1 MNKRSTKWYRKN
13 EAEVMRRLGLKPTKN
28 SGAGWIEKCDGENE
42 HFLCELKST
51 DHESF
56 SIKQSV
62 LHVLEHH
69 ALEAHKIP
77 LFAFQFINRDEVWV
91 AIKEEDIQAYREL
104 IERDVLSKLE
114 EELDSTIENIKNGNV
129 EQNQRKETAS
139 ILSKCNEISIIMK
152 KRLDKPI
159 DKLYNKG
166 EKERGGSEA
175 VSFMPNTNTDKL
187 FNFTDTNTTED
198 KLSNLNN
205 NKNNKNNVNN
215 NNLDVNML
223 DIDVSNTD
231 MLNNSNLN
239 STNRNSVIKQELNV
253 IDVNKV
259 KHNINARNN
268 YFKQKEQER
277 RKQEQ
282 KFRTE
287 RRKTK

>member
-1 MNKRSTKWYRKN
+1 MQKRSTKWYRKN
-13 EAEVMRRLGLKPTKN
+13 EAEVMQRLGLKPTRN

-91 AIKEEDIQAYREL
+91 AIKEEDIQAYKEL
-104 IERDVLSKLE
+104 IERDVLNKLE
-114 EELDSTIENIKNGNV
+114 EED
-129 EQNQRKETAS
+129 EQFLKKYKICKKGIDNQSE
-139 ILSKCNEISIIMK
+139 EE
-152 KRLDKPI
+152 
-159 DKLYNKG
+159 YYKG

-175 VSFMPNTNTDKL
+175 VSFMPNTDKL
-187 FNFTDTNTTED
+187 
-198 KLSNLNN
+198 
-205 NKNNKNNVNN
+205 
-215 NNLDVNML
+215 NNLD
-223 DIDVSNTD
+223 SN
-231 MLNNSNLN
+231 S
-239 STNRNSVIKQELNV
+239 NRNSNIEQGIDVINGIDVIQG

>member
-13 EAEVMRRLGLKPTKN
+13 EAEVMHRLGLKPTKN

-91 AIKEEDIQAYREL
+91 AIKEEDIKAYREL
-104 IERDVLSKLE
+104 IERDVLNKLE
-114 EELDSTIENIKNGNV
+114 EEDEEFLKKYKICEKGIDN
-129 EQNQRKETAS
+129 QNE
-139 ILSKCNEISIIMK
+139 EE
-152 KRLDKPI
+152 
-159 DKLYNKG
+159 YYKG

-175 VSFMPNTNTDKL
+175 VSFMPNTKEDKLLNLNKLNNTDKL
-187 FNFTDTNTTED
+187 N
-198 KLSNLNN
+198 NLNN
-205 NKNNKNNVNN
+205 
-215 NNLDVNML
+215 
-223 DIDVSNTD
+223 S
-231 MLNNSNLN
+231 N
-239 STNRNSVIKQELNV
+239 STNRNSNIKQSIDV

-287 RRKTK
+287 RRKTKQWKESYNKKG

>member
-91 AIKEEDIQAYREL
+91 AIKEDDIQAYREL
-104 IERDVLSKLE
+104 IERDVLNKLE
-114 EELDSTIENIKNGNV
+114 EED
-129 EQNQRKETAS
+129 EQFLKKYKICKKGIDNQSE
-139 ILSKCNEISIIMK
+139 EE
-152 KRLDKPI
+152 
-159 DKLYNKG
+159 YYKG

-175 VSFMPNTNTDKL
+175 VSFMPNTDKL
-187 FNFTDTNTTED
+187 
-198 KLSNLNN
+198 
-205 NKNNKNNVNN
+205 
-215 NNLDVNML
+215 NNLD
-223 DIDVSNTD
+223 SN
-231 MLNNSNLN
+231 S
-239 STNRNSVIKQELNV
+239 NRNSNIEQGIDVINGINV
-253 IDVNKV
+253 IQGIDVNKV

>member
-13 EAEVMRRLGLKPTKN
+13 EAEVMHRLGLKPTRN
-28 SGAGWIEKCDGENE
+28 SGAGWIEKCDGESEN
-42 HFLCELKST
+42 FLCELKST

-104 IERDVLSKLE
+104 IERDVLNKLE
-114 EELDSTIENIKNGNV
+114 EED
-129 EQNQRKETAS
+129 EQFLKKYKICKKGIDNQSE
-139 ILSKCNEISIIMK
+139 EE
-152 KRLDKPI
+152 
-159 DKLYNKG
+159 YYKG

-175 VSFMPNTNTDKL
+175 VSFMPNTDKL
-187 FNFTDTNTTED
+187 
-198 KLSNLNN
+198 
-205 NKNNKNNVNN
+205 
-215 NNLDVNML
+215 NNLD
-223 DIDVSNTD
+223 SN
-231 MLNNSNLN
+231 S
-239 STNRNSVIKQELNV
+239 NRNSNIEQGIDVIGGIDVIQG

>member
-13 EAEVMRRLGLKPTKN
+13 EAEIMHRLGLKPTRN

-77 LFAFQFINRDEVWV
+77 LFAFQFINRDEVWL

-104 IERDVLSKLE
+104 IERDVINKFAEENEEFLKKYKICKKGIDNQSE
-114 EELDSTIENIKNGNV
+114 EE
-129 EQNQRKETAS
+129 
-139 ILSKCNEISIIMK
+139 
-152 KRLDKPI
+152 
-159 DKLYNKG
+159 YYKG

-175 VSFMPNTNTDKL
+175 VSFMPNTKEDKLLNLNKLNNTDKL
-187 FNFTDTNTTED
+187 N
-198 KLSNLNN
+198 NLNN
-205 NKNNKNNVNN
+205 
-215 NNLDVNML
+215 
-223 DIDVSNTD
+223 S
-231 MLNNSNLN
+231 N
-239 STNRNSVIKQELNV
+239 STNRNSNIEQGIDVIGGINIEQG

>member
-13 EAEVMRRLGLKPTKN
+13 EADVMHRLGLKPTRN
-28 SGAGWIEKCDGENE
+28 SGAGWIEKCDGESEN
-42 HFLCELKST
+42 FLCELKST

-91 AIKEEDIQAYREL
+91 AIKEEDIQAYRKL
-104 IERDVLSKLE
+104 IEREVLSKLE
-114 EELDSTIENIKNGNV
+114 EED
-129 EQNQRKETAS
+129 EQFLKKYKICKKGIDNQSE
-139 ILSKCNEISIIMK
+139 EE
-152 KRLDKPI
+152 
-159 DKLYNKG
+159 YYKG

-175 VSFMPNTNTDKL
+175 VSFMLNTDKL
-187 FNFTDTNTTED
+187 
-198 KLSNLNN
+198 NN
-205 NKNNKNNVNN
+205 
-215 NNLDVNML
+215 
-223 DIDVSNTD
+223 
-231 MLNNSNLN
+231 LNNSN
-239 STNRNSVIKQELNV
+239 STQRNSNTKQSIDV

-277 RKQEQ
+277 RKQEH

-287 RRKTK
+287 RKKTKQWKESYNKKG

>member
-13 EAEVMRRLGLKPTKN
+13 EAEVMHRLGLKPTRN

-42 HFLCELKST
+42 HFICELKST

-69 ALEAHKIP
+69 ALEAHKIS

-91 AIKEEDIQAYREL
+91 AIKEEDIQAYKEL
-104 IERDVLSKLE
+104 IERDVLNKLE
-114 EELDSTIENIKNGNV
+114 EEDSEFLKKYKISKNGID
-129 EQNQRKETAS
+129 NQSE
-139 ILSKCNEISIIMK
+139 EE
-152 KRLDKPI
+152 
-159 DKLYNKG
+159 YYKG
-166 EKERGGSEA
+166 EKERGGFEA
-175 VSFMPNTNTDKL
+175 VSFMPNTD
-187 FNFTDTNTTED
+187 D
-198 KLSNLNN
+198 
-205 NKNNKNNVNN
+205 
-215 NNLDVNML
+215 
-223 DIDVSNTD
+223 
-231 MLNNSNLN
+231 NSN
-239 STNRNSVIKQELNV
+239 SNRNSNIKQG

>member
-13 EAEVMRRLGLKPTKN
+13 EVEVMHRLGLKPTRN

-104 IERDVLSKLE
+104 IERDVINKLAEEDEEFLKKYKICKKGIDNQNE
-114 EELDSTIENIKNGNV
+114 EE
-129 EQNQRKETAS
+129 
-139 ILSKCNEISIIMK
+139 
-152 KRLDKPI
+152 
-159 DKLYNKG
+159 YYKG

-175 VSFMPNTNTDKL
+175 VSFMPNTDKL
-187 FNFTDTNTTED
+187 NSLD
-198 KLSNLNN
+198 SN
-205 NKNNKNNVNN
+205 
-215 NNLDVNML
+215 
-223 DIDVSNTD
+223 STQR
-231 MLNNSNLN
+231 NSN
-239 STNRNSVIKQELNV
+239 IKQS

-287 RRKTK
+287 RRKTKQWKESYNKKG

>member
-13 EAEVMRRLGLKPTKN
+13 EAEVMHRLGLKPTRN

-42 HFLCELKST
+42 NFLCELKST

-104 IERDVLSKLE
+104 IERDVINKLAE
-114 EELDSTIENIKNGNV
+114 EDEEFLKKYKICKKGID
-129 EQNQRKETAS
+129 NQSGE
-139 ILSKCNEISIIMK
+139 E
-152 KRLDKPI
+152 
-159 DKLYNKG
+159 YYKG

-175 VSFMPNTNTDKL
+175 VSFMPNTDKL
-187 FNFTDTNTTED
+187 
-198 KLSNLNN
+198 NN
-205 NKNNKNNVNN
+205 
-215 NNLDVNML
+215 
-223 DIDVSNTD
+223 
-231 MLNNSNLN
+231 LNNSN
-239 STNRNSVIKQELNV
+239 STQRNSNTKQSIDV

-287 RRKTK
+287 RRKTKQWKESYKKKG

>member
-13 EAEVMRRLGLKPTKN
+13 EAEVMHRLGLKPTKN

-104 IERDVLSKLE
+104 IERDVLNKLE
-114 EELDSTIENIKNGNV
+114 EEDREFLKKYKISKNGID
-129 EQNQRKETAS
+129 NQSE
-139 ILSKCNEISIIMK
+139 EE
-152 KRLDKPI
+152 
-159 DKLYNKG
+159 YYKG

-175 VSFMPNTNTDKL
+175 VSFMPNTDKL
-187 FNFTDTNTTED
+187 
-198 KLSNLNN
+198 
-205 NKNNKNNVNN
+205 
-215 NNLDVNML
+215 NNLD
-223 DIDVSNTD
+223 SN
-231 MLNNSNLN
+231 S
-239 STNRNSVIKQELNV
+239 NRNSNIEQG
-253 IDVNKV
+253 IDVIGGIDVIQGIDANKV

-287 RRKTK
+287 RRRTK

>member
-1 MNKRSTKWYRKN
+1 MQKRSTKWYRKN
-13 EAEVMRRLGLKPTKN
+13 EAEVMHRLGLKPTRN

-91 AIKEEDIQAYREL
+91 AIKEEDVQAYMEL

-114 EELDSTIENIKNGNV
+114 EEDEQFLKKYKILKKGLD
-129 EQNQRKETAS
+129 NQSE
-139 ILSKCNEISIIMK
+139 EE
-152 KRLDKPI
+152 
-159 DKLYNKG
+159 YYKG

-175 VSFMPNTNTDKL
+175 VSFMPNTKEDKLLNLNKLNNTDKL
-187 FNFTDTNTTED
+187 N
-198 KLSNLNN
+198 NLNN
-205 NKNNKNNVNN
+205 
-215 NNLDVNML
+215 
-223 DIDVSNTD
+223 S
-231 MLNNSNLN
+231 N
-239 STNRNSVIKQELNV
+239 STNRNSNTKQSIDVIDV

>member
-13 EAEVMRRLGLKPTKN
+13 EAEVMHRLGLKPTRN

-114 EELDSTIENIKNGNV
+114 EEDKQFLKKYKILKKGID
-129 EQNQRKETAS
+129 NQE
-139 ILSKCNEISIIMK
+139 EEE
-152 KRLDKPI
+152 
-159 DKLYNKG
+159 YYKG
-166 EKERGGSEA
+166 EKERGGFEA
-175 VSFMPNTNTDKL
+175 VSFMPNTD
-187 FNFTDTNTTED
+187 D
-198 KLSNLNN
+198 
-205 NKNNKNNVNN
+205 
-215 NNLDVNML
+215 
-223 DIDVSNTD
+223 
-231 MLNNSNLN
+231 NSN
-239 STNRNSVIKQELNV
+239 SNRNSNIKQGIDV

>member
-56 SIKQSV
+56 SIKESV

-91 AIKEEDIQAYREL
+91 AIKEDDIQAYREL
-104 IERDVLSKLE
+104 IERDVLNKLE
-114 EELDSTIENIKNGNV
+114 EED
-129 EQNQRKETAS
+129 EQFLKKYKISKKGIDNQSE
-139 ILSKCNEISIIMK
+139 EE
-152 KRLDKPI
+152 
-159 DKLYNKG
+159 YYKG

-175 VSFMPNTNTDKL
+175 VSFMPN
-187 FNFTDTNTTED
+187 
-198 KLSNLNN
+198 
-205 NKNNKNNVNN
+205 
-215 NNLDVNML
+215 
-223 DIDVSNTD
+223 
-231 MLNNSNLN
+231 LNNSN
-239 STNRNSVIKQELNV
+239 SNRNSNIEQG

>member
-1 MNKRSTKWYRKN
+1 MQKRSTKWYRKN
-13 EAEVMRRLGLKPTKN
+13 EAEVMHRLGLKPTRN

-56 SIKQSV
+56 SIKQNV

-91 AIKEEDIQAYREL
+91 AIKEEDIQTYREL
-104 IERDVLSKLE
+104 IERDVLNKLE
-114 EELDSTIENIKNGNV
+114 EEDSGFLKKYKICKKDIDN
-129 EQNQRKETAS
+129 QNKE
-139 ILSKCNEISIIMK
+139 E
-152 KRLDKPI
+152 
-159 DKLYNKG
+159 YYKG
-166 EKERGGSEA
+166 EKERGGFEA
-175 VSFMPNTNTDKL
+175 VSFMPNTDKL
-187 FNFTDTNTTED
+187 
-198 KLSNLNN
+198 NN
-205 NKNNKNNVNN
+205 
-215 NNLDVNML
+215 
-223 DIDVSNTD
+223 
-231 MLNNSNLN
+231 LNNSN
-239 STNRNSVIKQELNV
+239 SNRNSNKQELNV

>member
-13 EAEVMRRLGLKPTKN
+13 EAEVMHRLGLKPTRN

-42 HFLCELKST
+42 NFLCELKST

-104 IERDVLSKLE
+104 IERDVINKFAEEDEEFLKKYKICKKGIDNQNE
-114 EELDSTIENIKNGNV
+114 EE
-129 EQNQRKETAS
+129 
-139 ILSKCNEISIIMK
+139 
-152 KRLDKPI
+152 
-159 DKLYNKG
+159 YYKG

-175 VSFMPNTNTDKL
+175 VSFMPNTDKL
-187 FNFTDTNTTED
+187 
-198 KLSNLNN
+198 NN
-205 NKNNKNNVNN
+205 
-215 NNLDVNML
+215 
-223 DIDVSNTD
+223 
-231 MLNNSNLN
+231 LNNSN
-239 STNRNSVIKQELNV
+239 STQRNSNTKQSIDV

-287 RRKTK
+287 RRKTKQWKESYNKKG

>member
-13 EAEVMRRLGLKPTKN
+13 EAEVMHRLGLKPTRN
-28 SGAGWIEKCDGENE
+28 SGAGWIEKCDGESE

-77 LFAFQFINRDEVWV
+77 LFAFQFINRDEVWI
-91 AIKEEDIQAYREL
+91 AIKEEDIQAYKEL

-114 EELDSTIENIKNGNV
+114 EED
-129 EQNQRKETAS
+129 EQFLKKYKICKKGIDNQSE
-139 ILSKCNEISIIMK
+139 EE
-152 KRLDKPI
+152 
-159 DKLYNKG
+159 YYKG

-175 VSFMPNTNTDKL
+175 VSFMPNTDKL
-187 FNFTDTNTTED
+187 N
-198 KLSNLNN
+198 NLNN
-205 NKNNKNNVNN
+205 
-215 NNLDVNML
+215 
-223 DIDVSNTD
+223 S
-231 MLNNSNLN
+231 N
-239 STNRNSVIKQELNV
+239 STNRNSNTKQSIDV

>member
-1 MNKRSTKWYRKN
+1 MQNRSTKWYRKN
-13 EAEVMRRLGLKPTKN
+13 EAEVMHRLGLKPTRN

-91 AIKEEDIQAYREL
+91 TIKEEDIQAYREL
-104 IERDVLSKLE
+104 IECDVLNKLE
-114 EELDSTIENIKNGNV
+114 EED
-129 EQNQRKETAS
+129 EQFLKKYKICKKDIDNQSE
-139 ILSKCNEISIIMK
+139 EE
-152 KRLDKPI
+152 
-159 DKLYNKG
+159 YYKG
-166 EKERGGSEA
+166 EKERGGFEA
-175 VSFMPNTNTDKL
+175 VSFMPNTDKL
-187 FNFTDTNTTED
+187 
-198 KLSNLNN
+198 
-205 NKNNKNNVNN
+205 
-215 NNLDVNML
+215 NNLD
-223 DIDVSNTD
+223 SN
-231 MLNNSNLN
+231 S
-239 STNRNSVIKQELNV
+239 NRNSDTKQSINVINGIQG

-268 YFKQKEQER
+268 YFKQNEQER

>member
-1 MNKRSTKWYRKN
+1 MPKRSTKWYRKN
-13 EAEVMRRLGLKPTKN
+13 EAEVMRRLGLKPTRN

-42 HFLCELKST
+42 HFICELKST

-104 IERDVLSKLE
+104 IERDVLNKLE
-114 EELDSTIENIKNGNV
+114 EEDEEFLKKGID
-129 EQNQRKETAS
+129 NQGE
-139 ILSKCNEISIIMK
+139 EE
-152 KRLDKPI
+152 
-159 DKLYNKG
+159 YYKG
-166 EKERGGSEA
+166 EKERGGFEA
-175 VSFMPNTNTDKL
+175 VSFMPNTDKL
-187 FNFTDTNTTED
+187 
-198 KLSNLNN
+198 NN
-205 NKNNKNNVNN
+205 
-215 NNLDVNML
+215 
-223 DIDVSNTD
+223 
-231 MLNNSNLN
+231 LNNSN
-239 STNRNSVIKQELNV
+239 SNRNSNTKQSINV

>member
-13 EAEVMRRLGLKPTKN
+13 EAEVMHRLGLKPTKN
-28 SGAGWIEKCDGENE
+28 SGSGWIEKCDGESR

-104 IERDVLSKLE
+104 IERDVLNKLE
-114 EELDSTIENIKNGNV
+114 EEDSEFLKKYKISK
-129 EQNQRKETAS
+129 KS
-139 ILSKCNEISIIMK
+139 IDKP
-152 KRLDKPI
+152 LDKS
-159 DKLYNKG
+159 YNKG
-166 EKERGGSEA
+166 EKERGGFEA

-187 FNFTDTNTTED
+187 FN
-198 KLSNLNN
+198 LNN
-205 NKNNKNNVNN
+205 NKSNKNNVN

-231 MLNNSNLN
+231 VLNNSNLN
-239 STNRNSVIKQELNV
+239 STNRNSDIKQELNV

>member
-13 EAEVMRRLGLKPTKN
+13 EAEVMHRLGLKPTKN

-91 AIKEEDIQAYREL
+91 AIKEEDIQAYKEF

-114 EELDSTIENIKNGNV
+114 EEDSEFLKKYKI
-129 EQNQRKETAS
+129 
-139 ILSKCNEISIIMK
+139 SKKGIDK
-152 KRLDKPI
+152 PLDKS
-159 DKLYNKG
+159 YNKG
-166 EKERGGSEA
+166 EKERGGFEA
-175 VSFMPNTNTDKL
+175 VSFMPNTD
-187 FNFTDTNTTED
+187 D
-198 KLSNLNN
+198 
-205 NKNNKNNVNN
+205 
-215 NNLDVNML
+215 
-223 DIDVSNTD
+223 
-231 MLNNSNLN
+231 NSN
-239 STNRNSVIKQELNV
+239 SNRNSNIKQGINV
-253 IDVNKV
+253 INGINVIQGIDANKV

>member
-13 EAEVMRRLGLKPTKN
+13 EAEVMQRLGLKPTRN

-91 AIKEEDIQAYREL
+91 AIKEEDIQEYREL
-104 IERDVLSKLE
+104 IERDVLNKLE
-114 EELDSTIENIKNGNV
+114 EED
-129 EQNQRKETAS
+129 EQFLKKYKICKKGIDNQSE
-139 ILSKCNEISIIMK
+139 EE
-152 KRLDKPI
+152 
-159 DKLYNKG
+159 YYKG

-175 VSFMPNTNTDKL
+175 VSFMPNTDKL
-187 FNFTDTNTTED
+187 
-198 KLSNLNN
+198 
-205 NKNNKNNVNN
+205 
-215 NNLDVNML
+215 NNLD
-223 DIDVSNTD
+223 SN
-231 MLNNSNLN
+231 S
-239 STNRNSVIKQELNV
+239 NRNSNIEQGIDVINGINV
-253 IDVNKV
+253 IQGIDVNKV

>member
-13 EAEVMRRLGLKPTKN
+13 EAEVMHRLGLKPTRN
-28 SGAGWIEKCDGENE
+28 SGAGWIEKCDGESR
-42 HFLCELKST
+42 HFICELKST

-69 ALEAHKIP
+69 ALESHKIP

-114 EELDSTIENIKNGNV
+114 EEDSEFLKKYKICKKGID
-129 EQNQRKETAS
+129 NQSE
-139 ILSKCNEISIIMK
+139 EG
-152 KRLDKPI
+152 
-159 DKLYNKG
+159 YYKG
-166 EKERGGSEA
+166 EKERGGFEA
-175 VSFMPNTNTDKL
+175 VSFMPNTDKLNNLDSNSNTDKL
-187 FNFTDTNTTED
+187 
-198 KLSNLNN
+198 
-205 NKNNKNNVNN
+205 
-215 NNLDVNML
+215 NNLD
-223 DIDVSNTD
+223 SN
-231 MLNNSNLN
+231 S
-239 STNRNSVIKQELNV
+239 NRNSNTKQSVNV

-268 YFKQKEQER
+268 YFKQREQER

-287 RRKTK
+287 RRKQNSGKKVTTKRYCYI

>member
-13 EAEVMRRLGLKPTKN
+13 EAEVMHRLGLKPTRN

-42 HFLCELKST
+42 HFICELKST

-69 ALEAHKIP
+69 ALEVHKIP

-91 AIKEEDIQAYREL
+91 AIKEEDIQAYKEL
-104 IERDVLSKLE
+104 IERDVLNKLE
-114 EELDSTIENIKNGNV
+114 EEDSEFLKKYKISKNGID
-129 EQNQRKETAS
+129 NQSE
-139 ILSKCNEISIIMK
+139 EE
-152 KRLDKPI
+152 
-159 DKLYNKG
+159 YYKG
-166 EKERGGSEA
+166 EKERGGFEA
-175 VSFMPNTNTDKL
+175 VSFMPNTD
-187 FNFTDTNTTED
+187 D
-198 KLSNLNN
+198 
-205 NKNNKNNVNN
+205 
-215 NNLDVNML
+215 
-223 DIDVSNTD
+223 
-231 MLNNSNLN
+231 NSN
-239 STNRNSVIKQELNV
+239 SNRNSNIKQG

-282 KFRTE
+282 KLRTE

>member
-13 EAEVMRRLGLKPTKN
+13 EAEVMHRLGLKPTRN
-28 SGAGWIEKCDGENE
+28 SGSGWIEKCDGESR

-56 SIKQSV
+56 SIKQGV

-91 AIKEEDIQAYREL
+91 AIKEDDIQEYREL
-104 IERDVLSKLE
+104 VERDVLSKLE
-114 EELDSTIENIKNGNV
+114 EEDSEFLKKYKI
-129 EQNQRKETAS
+129 
-139 ILSKCNEISIIMK
+139 SKKGIDK
-152 KRLDKPI
+152 PLDKS
-159 DKLYNKG
+159 YNKG

-175 VSFMPNTNTDKL
+175 VSFMPNTDKL
-187 FNFTDTNTTED
+187 N
-198 KLSNLNN
+198 NLN
-205 NKNNKNNVNN
+205 
-215 NNLDVNML
+215 D
-223 DIDVSNTD
+223 SN
-231 MLNNSNLN
+231 S
-239 STNRNSVIKQELNV
+239 NRNSNIEQGIDVIGGIDVIQG

>member
-13 EAEVMRRLGLKPTKN
+13 EADVMHRLGLKPTRN
-28 SGAGWIEKCDGENE
+28 SGAGWIEKCDGESEN
-42 HFLCELKST
+42 FLCELKST

-91 AIKEEDIQAYREL
+91 AIKEEDIQAYREI
-104 IERDVLSKLE
+104 IERDILSKLE
-114 EELDSTIENIKNGNV
+114 EEDEEFLKKYKICKKGID
-129 EQNQRKETAS
+129 
-139 ILSKCNEISIIMK
+139 NESEEE
-152 KRLDKPI
+152 
-159 DKLYNKG
+159 YYKG

-175 VSFMPNTNTDKL
+175 VSFMPNTDKL
-187 FNFTDTNTTED
+187 
-198 KLSNLNN
+198 NN
-205 NKNNKNNVNN
+205 
-215 NNLDVNML
+215 
-223 DIDVSNTD
+223 
-231 MLNNSNLN
+231 LNNSN
-239 STNRNSVIKQELNV
+239 STQRNSNTKQSIDV

>member
-13 EAEVMRRLGLKPTKN
+13 EAEVMHRLGLKPTRN
-28 SGAGWIEKCDGENE
+28 SGAGWIEKCDGENR

-104 IERDVLSKLE
+104 IERDVLNKLE
-114 EELDSTIENIKNGNV
+114 EEDSEFLKKYKIFKNDIDN
-129 EQNQRKETAS
+129 QNKE
-139 ILSKCNEISIIMK
+139 E
-152 KRLDKPI
+152 
-159 DKLYNKG
+159 YYKG
-166 EKERGGSEA
+166 EKERGGFEA
-175 VSFMPNTNTDKL
+175 VSFMPNTDKL
-187 FNFTDTNTTED
+187 NSLD
-198 KLSNLNN
+198 SNSTQRN
-205 NKNNKNNVNN
+205 
-215 NNLDVNML
+215 
-223 DIDVSNTD
+223 SNT
-231 MLNNSNLN
+231 
-239 STNRNSVIKQELNV
+239 KQSIDV

-287 RRKTK
+287 RRKTKQWKESYNKKG

>member
-13 EAEVMRRLGLKPTKN
+13 EAEVMHRLGLKPTKN

-42 HFLCELKST
+42 HFICELKST

-104 IERDVLSKLE
+104 IECDVLSKLE
-114 EELDSTIENIKNGNV
+114 EED
-129 EQNQRKETAS
+129 EQFLKKYKICKKGIDNQSE
-139 ILSKCNEISIIMK
+139 EE
-152 KRLDKPI
+152 
-159 DKLYNKG
+159 YYKG

-175 VSFMPNTNTDKL
+175 VSFMPNTDKL
-187 FNFTDTNTTED
+187 
-198 KLSNLNN
+198 NN
-205 NKNNKNNVNN
+205 
-215 NNLDVNML
+215 
-223 DIDVSNTD
+223 
-231 MLNNSNLN
+231 LNNSN
-239 STNRNSVIKQELNV
+239 STQRNSNTKQS
-253 IDVNKV
+253 IDVINMNRI

>member
-1 MNKRSTKWYRKN
+1 MQKRSTKWYRKN
-13 EAEVMRRLGLKPTKN
+13 ESEVMHRLGLKPTRN
-28 SGAGWIEKCDGENE
+28 SGAGWIEKCDGESE

-114 EELDSTIENIKNGNV
+114 EED
-129 EQNQRKETAS
+129 EQFLKKYKILKKGIDNQDE
-139 ILSKCNEISIIMK
+139 EE
-152 KRLDKPI
+152 
-159 DKLYNKG
+159 YYKG
-166 EKERGGSEA
+166 EKERGGFEA
-175 VSFMPNTNTDKL
+175 VSFMPNTDKL
-187 FNFTDTNTTED
+187 
-198 KLSNLNN
+198 
-205 NKNNKNNVNN
+205 
-215 NNLDVNML
+215 NNLD
-223 DIDVSNTD
+223 SN
-231 MLNNSNLN
+231 S
-239 STNRNSVIKQELNV
+239 NRNSNIKQGINV
-253 IDVNKV
+253 INGINVIQGIDVNKV

>member
-13 EAEVMRRLGLKPTKN
+13 EAEVMHRLGLKPTRN
-28 SGAGWIEKCDGENE
+28 SGAGWIEKCDGESEN
-42 HFLCELKST
+42 FLCELKST

-69 ALEAHKIP
+69 ALEAHKMP

-104 IERDVLSKLE
+104 IERDVINKFE
-114 EELDSTIENIKNGNV
+114 EEDEEFLKKYKICKKGIDN
-129 EQNQRKETAS
+129 QNEKE
-139 ILSKCNEISIIMK
+139 
-152 KRLDKPI
+152 
-159 DKLYNKG
+159 YYKG

-175 VSFMPNTNTDKL
+175 VSFMPNTDKL
-187 FNFTDTNTTED
+187 
-198 KLSNLNN
+198 
-205 NKNNKNNVNN
+205 
-215 NNLDVNML
+215 NNLDSNSTQRNSNTKQS
-223 DIDVSNTD
+223 IDVID
-231 MLNNSNLN
+231 
-239 STNRNSVIKQELNV
+239 VINV

-287 RRKTK
+287 RRKTKQWKESYNKKG

>member
-1 MNKRSTKWYRKN
+1 MQKRSTKWYRKN
-13 EAEVMRRLGLKPTKN
+13 EAEVMHRLGLKPTRN

-51 DHESF
+51 DNESF

-104 IERDVLSKLE
+104 IERDVLSKLAEENEEFLKKYKICKKGIDNQNE
-114 EELDSTIENIKNGNV
+114 EE
-129 EQNQRKETAS
+129 
-139 ILSKCNEISIIMK
+139 
-152 KRLDKPI
+152 
-159 DKLYNKG
+159 YYKG

-175 VSFMPNTNTDKL
+175 VSFMPNTDKL
-187 FNFTDTNTTED
+187 
-198 KLSNLNN
+198 NN
-205 NKNNKNNVNN
+205 
-215 NNLDVNML
+215 
-223 DIDVSNTD
+223 
-231 MLNNSNLN
+231 LNNSN
-239 STNRNSVIKQELNV
+239 STQRNSNTKQSIDV

-287 RRKTK
+287 RRKTKQWKESYNKKG

>member
-13 EAEVMRRLGLKPTKN
+13 EAEIMHRLGLKPTRN

-91 AIKEEDIQAYREL
+91 AIKEADIQAYREL
-104 IERDVLSKLE
+104 IERDVINKLAEEDEEFLKKYKICKKGIDNQSE
-114 EELDSTIENIKNGNV
+114 EE
-129 EQNQRKETAS
+129 
-139 ILSKCNEISIIMK
+139 
-152 KRLDKPI
+152 
-159 DKLYNKG
+159 YYKG

-175 VSFMPNTNTDKL
+175 VSFMPNTDKL
-187 FNFTDTNTTED
+187 
-198 KLSNLNN
+198 NN
-205 NKNNKNNVNN
+205 
-215 NNLDVNML
+215 
-223 DIDVSNTD
+223 
-231 MLNNSNLN
+231 LNNSN
-239 STNRNSVIKQELNV
+239 STQRNSNTKQSINV

-287 RRKTK
+287 RRKTKQWKESYNKKE

>member
-13 EAEVMRRLGLKPTKN
+13 EEEVMYRLGLKPTKN

-104 IERDVLSKLE
+104 IERDVLNKLE
-114 EELDSTIENIKNGNV
+114 EED
-129 EQNQRKETAS
+129 EQFLKKYKICKKGIDNQSE
-139 ILSKCNEISIIMK
+139 EE
-152 KRLDKPI
+152 
-159 DKLYNKG
+159 YYKG

-175 VSFMPNTNTDKL
+175 VSFMPN
-187 FNFTDTNTTED
+187 
-198 KLSNLNN
+198 
-205 NKNNKNNVNN
+205 
-215 NNLDVNML
+215 
-223 DIDVSNTD
+223 
-231 MLNNSNLN
+231 LNNSN
-239 STNRNSVIKQELNV
+239 SNRNSNIEQG

>member
-1 MNKRSTKWYRKN
+1 MQKRSTKWYRKN
-13 EAEVMRRLGLKPTKN
+13 ESEVMHRLGLKPTKN

-51 DHESF
+51 DNESF

-104 IERDVLSKLE
+104 IERDVLSKLAEENEEFLKKYKICKKGIDNQSE
-114 EELDSTIENIKNGNV
+114 EE
-129 EQNQRKETAS
+129 
-139 ILSKCNEISIIMK
+139 
-152 KRLDKPI
+152 
-159 DKLYNKG
+159 YYKG

-175 VSFMPNTNTDKL
+175 VSFMPNTDKL
-187 FNFTDTNTTED
+187 
-198 KLSNLNN
+198 NN
-205 NKNNKNNVNN
+205 
-215 NNLDVNML
+215 
-223 DIDVSNTD
+223 
-231 MLNNSNLN
+231 LNNSN
-239 STNRNSVIKQELNV
+239 STQRNSNTKQSIDV

-287 RRKTK
+287 RRKTKQWKESYNKKG

>member
-13 EAEVMRRLGLKPTKN
+13 EAEVMHRLGLKPTRN
-28 SGAGWIEKCDGENE
+28 SGAGWIEKCDGESR

-62 LHVLEHH
+62 LHLLEHH

-91 AIKEEDIQAYREL
+91 AIKEEDIEAYREL

-114 EELDSTIENIKNGNV
+114 EEDSEFLKKYKISK
-129 EQNQRKETAS
+129 KS
-139 ILSKCNEISIIMK
+139 IDKP
-152 KRLDKPI
+152 LDKS
-159 DKLYNKG
+159 YNKG

-175 VSFMPNTNTDKL
+175 VSFMPNTNKDKL
-187 FNFTDTNTTED
+187 N
-198 KLSNLNN
+198 NLNTSTAN
-205 NKNNKNNVNN
+205 TNK
-215 NNLDVNML
+215 
-223 DIDVSNTD
+223 
-231 MLNNSNLN
+231 LNNSHSN
-239 STNRNSVIKQELNV
+239 SNRNSDIKQELNV

>member
-13 EAEVMRRLGLKPTKN
+13 EAEVMHRLGLKPTRN
-28 SGAGWIEKCDGENE
+28 SGAGWKEKCDGEKE
-42 HFLCELKST
+42 HYICELKST
-51 DHESF
+51 DNESF

-104 IERDVLSKLE
+104 IERDVLNKLE
-114 EELDSTIENIKNGNV
+114 EDSEFLKKYKISKNGID
-129 EQNQRKETAS
+129 NQSE
-139 ILSKCNEISIIMK
+139 EE
-152 KRLDKPI
+152 
-159 DKLYNKG
+159 YYKG
-166 EKERGGSEA
+166 EKERGGFEA
-175 VSFMPNTNTDKL
+175 VSFMPNTD
-187 FNFTDTNTTED
+187 D
-198 KLSNLNN
+198 
-205 NKNNKNNVNN
+205 
-215 NNLDVNML
+215 
-223 DIDVSNTD
+223 
-231 MLNNSNLN
+231 NSN
-239 STNRNSVIKQELNV
+239 SNRNSNIKQGIDV
-253 IDVNKV
+253 IQGIDVNKV